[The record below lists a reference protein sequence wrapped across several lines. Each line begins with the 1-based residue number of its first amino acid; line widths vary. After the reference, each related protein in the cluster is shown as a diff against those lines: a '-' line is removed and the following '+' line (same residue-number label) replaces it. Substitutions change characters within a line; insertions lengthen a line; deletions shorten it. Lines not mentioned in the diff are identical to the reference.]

1 MSKCTQVNCAEI
13 ALLELLEAGV
23 LIAQLDDEWSG
34 AGAASETASFGD
46 VLKSEKQVGPKKC

>member
-1 MSKCTQVNCAEI
+1 MNCAEI

>member
-1 MSKCTQVNCAEI
+1 VYYPNAGLTVYVYVMSKCTQVNCAEI

-34 AGAASETASFGD
+34 LS
-46 VLKSEKQVGPKKC
+46 C